1 MKTLFLS
8 SLISFCLL
16 IFLLNKRHSKMEK
29 SMKDAFWKREEEA
42 NHTRRKSLDN
52 LPYITIPLEELPL
65 ACHITDDTADVRNT
79 DDAAD
84 VRNTDDTADI
94 RNTGD
99 TADVRSTNDT
109 ADVRNTGDAAAN
121 EAISEECKEIL
132 RSLSTQKIVNLTGYT
147 NTDLKLS
154 YGTANI
160 TCLTEYDQ
168 NYTLLVSTLQK
179 WAEALYR
186 GGAKKECRQVLE
198 YAVSIGTDVSHTYF
212 LLADLYD
219 EEGESDLK
227 CSLIEKASG
236 LSSLSSKVIVRTLQG
251 SGPYSGWLRSG
262 SDAQSNTLP

>member
-29 SMKDAFWKREEEA
+29 SMKEAFWKREEEA

-65 ACHITDDTADVRNT
+65 ACHITGDAAAVRNTGDAATVRNTGDAATVRNT
-79 DDAAD
+79 DDAA
-84 VRNTDDTADI
+84 
-94 RNTGD
+94 
-99 TADVRSTNDT
+99 
-109 ADVRNTGDAAAN
+109 AN
-121 EAISEECKEIL
+121 ETISEECKEIL
-132 RSLSTQKIVNLTGYT
+132 RNLSTRKIVNLTGYT

-179 WAEALYR
+179 WAEVLYR

-227 CSLIEKASG
+227 YSLIEKASG

>member
-29 SMKDAFWKREEEA
+29 SMKEAFWKREEEA

-65 ACHITDDTADVRNT
+65 ACHITGDAAAFQNTDDAIAFRNT
-79 DDAAD
+79 DDA
-84 VRNTDDTADI
+84 T
-94 RNTGD
+94 
-99 TADVRSTNDT
+99 
-109 ADVRNTGDAAAN
+109 AN
-121 EAISEECKEIL
+121 ETISEECKEIL

-179 WAEALYR
+179 WAEVLYR

-219 EEGESDLK
+219 EEGKSDLK
-227 CSLIEKASG
+227 YSLIEKASG

>member
-52 LPYITIPLEELPL
+52 LPYITIPPEELPL
-65 ACHITDDTADVRNT
+65 ACHITDDAADVRNT
-79 DDAAD
+79 GDTAD

-94 RNTGD
+94 RNTD
-99 TADVRSTNDT
+99 
-109 ADVRNTGDAAAN
+109 DAAAN

-198 YAVSIGTDVSHTYF
+198 YAVSVGTDVSHTYF

>member
-16 IFLLNKRHSKMEK
+16 IFFLNKRHSKMEK
-29 SMKDAFWKREEEA
+29 NMKDAFWKREEEA
-42 NHTRRKSLDN
+42 NHTRRKPLDN

-65 ACHITDDTADVRNT
+65 ACHITGDAAAVRNTGDAATVRNT
-79 DDAAD
+79 DDAA
-84 VRNTDDTADI
+84 
-94 RNTGD
+94 
-99 TADVRSTNDT
+99 
-109 ADVRNTGDAAAN
+109 AN
-121 EAISEECKEIL
+121 ETISEECKEIL

-179 WAEALYR
+179 WAEVLYR

-219 EEGESDLK
+219 EEGKSDLK
-227 CSLIEKASG
+227 YNLIEKASG

-262 SDAQSNTLP
+262 SDVQSNTLP

>member
-52 LPYITIPLEELPL
+52 LPYITIPPEELPL
-65 ACHITDDTADVRNT
+65 ACHITN
-79 DDAAD
+79 DAAD
-84 VRNTDDTADI
+84 VRNTDDTAAI

-99 TADVRSTNDT
+99 T
-109 ADVRNTGDAAAN
+109 AAN

-262 SDAQSNTLP
+262 SDAQSNILP

>member
-79 DDAAD
+79 NDTAD
-84 VRNTDDTADI
+84 VRNTGNTADI
-94 RNTGD
+94 RNTD
-99 TADVRSTNDT
+99 DAT
-109 ADVRNTGDAAAN
+109 DVRNTGDAAAN

-198 YAVSIGTDVSHTYF
+198 YALSVGTDVSHTYF

-219 EEGESDLK
+219 EEGKSDLK

>member
-65 ACHITDDTADVRNT
+65 ACHITDDTADVRST
-79 DDAAD
+79 GDTAA
-84 VRNTDDTADI
+84 VRNTGDATAV

-99 TADVRSTNDT
+99 TADVR
-109 ADVRNTGDAAAN
+109 NTGDTAAN

-198 YAVSIGTDVSHTYF
+198 YAVSAGTDVSHTYF

-236 LSSLSSKVIVRTLQG
+236 ISSLSSKVIVRTLQG

>member
-52 LPYITIPLEELPL
+52 LPYITIPPEELPL

-79 DDAAD
+79 GNA
-84 VRNTDDTADI
+84 
-94 RNTGD
+94 
-99 TADVRSTNDT
+99 
-109 ADVRNTGDAAAN
+109 ADVRNTGDTAAVRNTGDTAAN

-132 RSLSTQKIVNLTGYT
+132 HSLSTRKIVNLTGYT

-236 LSSLSSKVIVRTLQG
+236 LSSLSSKVIVRTLQR

>member
-29 SMKDAFWKREEEA
+29 NMKDAFWKREEEA

-65 ACHITDDTADVRNT
+65 ACHITNDEITA
-79 DDAAD
+79 
-84 VRNTDDTADI
+84 
-94 RNTGD
+94 
-99 TADVRSTNDT
+99 
-109 ADVRNTGDAAAN
+109 
-121 EAISEECKEIL
+121 EECKEIL
-132 RSLSTQKIVNLTGYT
+132 RSLSTQKIVNFTGYT
-147 NTDLKLS
+147 NTDLKLT

-179 WAEALYR
+179 WAEALYL

-219 EEGESDLK
+219 EEGESDRK
-227 CSLIEKASG
+227 HSLIEKASG
-236 LSSLSSKVIVRTLQG
+236 LSSLSSKVIVRTLQE

-262 SDAQSNTLP
+262 SDAQSNTLS

>member
-79 DDAAD
+79 DDTAD
-84 VRNTDDTADI
+84 VRNTDDA
-94 RNTGD
+94 
-99 TADVRSTNDT
+99 ADVRNTNDT
-109 ADVRNTGDAAAN
+109 ADIRNTGDAAAN

-179 WAEALYR
+179 WAEVLYR

-227 CSLIEKASG
+227 YSLIEKASG

>member
-79 DDAAD
+79 GDTADVRNIGNAAD
-84 VRNTDDTADI
+84 VRNTGDTADI

-99 TADVRSTNDT
+99 T
-109 ADVRNTGDAAAN
+109 AAN

>member
-65 ACHITDDTADVRNT
+65 ACHM
-79 DDAAD
+79 
-84 VRNTDDTADI
+84 TDDTADI
-94 RNTGD
+94 RNT
-99 TADVRSTNDT
+99 NDT
-109 ADVRNTGDAAAN
+109 ADVRNTNDTAAN
-121 EAISEECKEIL
+121 ETISEECKEIL
-132 RSLSTQKIVNLTGYT
+132 RSLSTRKIVNLTGYT

-179 WAEALYR
+179 WAEVLYR

-227 CSLIEKASG
+227 YSLIEKASG

>member
-52 LPYITIPLEELPL
+52 LPYITIPPEELPL

-79 DDAAD
+79 NDTAD
-84 VRNTDDTADI
+84 VRNTDDTAD
-94 RNTGD
+94 
-99 TADVRSTNDT
+99 
-109 ADVRNTGDAAAN
+109 VRNTDDAVAN

-186 GGAKKECRQVLE
+186 GEAKKECRQVLE

-236 LSSLSSKVIVRTLQG
+236 LSSLSNKVIVRTLQG

>member
-65 ACHITDDTADVRNT
+65 ACHITGDAAAFQNTDDAIAFRNT
-79 DDAAD
+79 DDA
-84 VRNTDDTADI
+84 T
-94 RNTGD
+94 
-99 TADVRSTNDT
+99 
-109 ADVRNTGDAAAN
+109 AN
-121 EAISEECKEIL
+121 EIISEECKEVL
-132 RSLSTQKIVNLTGYT
+132 RSLSTRKIVNLTGYT

-179 WAEALYR
+179 WAEVLYR

-227 CSLIEKASG
+227 YSLIEKASG
-236 LSSLSSKVIVRTLQG
+236 LASLSSKVIVRTLQG

>member
-65 ACHITDDTADVRNT
+65 ACHITDD
-79 DDAAD
+79 AAD
-84 VRNTDDTADI
+84 VRNTDDTADV
-94 RNTGD
+94 RNT
-99 TADVRSTNDT
+99 NDA

-121 EAISEECKEIL
+121 EVISEECKEIL
-132 RSLSTQKIVNLTGYT
+132 HSLSTQKIVNLTGYT

-154 YGTANI
+154 YGAANI

>member
-52 LPYITIPLEELPL
+52 LPYITIPPEELPL

-84 VRNTDDTADI
+84 IRNTDDA
-94 RNTGD
+94 
-99 TADVRSTNDT
+99 
-109 ADVRNTGDAAAN
+109 ADVRNIGDTAAN

-186 GGAKKECRQVLE
+186 GGAKKEGRQVLE

>member
-52 LPYITIPLEELPL
+52 LPYITIPPEELPL
-65 ACHITDDTADVRNT
+65 ACHITDDTADVRN
-79 DDAAD
+79 
-84 VRNTDDTADI
+84 I
-94 RNTGD
+94 G
-99 TADVRSTNDT
+99 DT

-121 EAISEECKEIL
+121 EVISEECKEIL

-262 SDAQSNTLP
+262 SDAQSNILP

>member
-1 MKTLFLS
+1 
-8 SLISFCLL
+8 
-16 IFLLNKRHSKMEK
+16 MEK

-65 ACHITDDTADVRNT
+65 ACHITD
-79 DDAAD
+79 
-84 VRNTDDTADI
+84 
-94 RNTGD
+94 
-99 TADVRSTNDT
+99 S
-109 ADVRNTGDAAAN
+109 

-186 GGAKKECRQVLE
+186 GGAKKECRKVLE

-227 CSLIEKASG
+227 CSLIVKASG

>member
-29 SMKDAFWKREEEA
+29 NMKDAFWKREEEA

-52 LPYITIPLEELPL
+52 LPYITIPLEKLPL
-65 ACHITDDTADVRNT
+65 ACHITDD
-79 DDAAD
+79 AASAQ
-84 VRNTDDTADI
+84 NADDTASVH
-94 RNTGD
+94 N
-99 TADVRSTNDT
+99 AD
-109 ADVRNTGDAAAN
+109 DAAAN
-121 EAISEECKEIL
+121 ETISEECKEIL
-132 RSLSTQKIVNLTGYT
+132 RSLSTQKIVNFTGHT
-147 NTDLKLS
+147 NTDLKLT

-179 WAEALYR
+179 WAEALYL

-219 EEGESDLK
+219 EEGESDRK
-227 CSLIEKASG
+227 HSLIEKASS
-236 LSSLSSKVIVRTLQG
+236 LSSLSSKVIVRTLQE
-251 SGPYSGWLRSG
+251 SGPYSGWLHSG
-262 SDAQSNTLP
+262 SDALSNTLS

>member
-65 ACHITDDTADVRNT
+65 ACHITDDTAAV
-79 DDAAD
+79 
-84 VRNTDDTADI
+84 

-99 TADVRSTNDT
+99 TT
-109 ADVRNTGDAAAN
+109 DVRNTGDTAAN

-186 GGAKKECRQVLE
+186 SGAKKECRQVLE

-236 LSSLSSKVIVRTLQG
+236 LSSLSSKVIVRTLQR

>member
-52 LPYITIPLEELPL
+52 LPYITIPPEELPL
-65 ACHITDDTADVRNT
+65 ACHITDD
-79 DDAAD
+79 AAD
-84 VRNTDDTADI
+84 V

-99 TADVRSTNDT
+99 TADVR
-109 ADVRNTGDAAAN
+109 NTDDAAAN

-198 YAVSIGTDVSHTYF
+198 YAVSVGTDVSHTYF

>member
-65 ACHITDDTADVRNT
+65 ACHITDD
-79 DDAAD
+79 AAD
-84 VRNTDDTADI
+84 VRNTGDTADI

-99 TADVRSTNDT
+99 T
-109 ADVRNTGDAAAN
+109 AAN

>member
-1 MKTLFLS
+1 MPATS
-8 SLISFCLL
+8 P
-16 IFLLNKRHSKMEK
+16 M
-29 SMKDAFWKREEEA
+29 
-42 NHTRRKSLDN
+42 
-52 LPYITIPLEELPL
+52 IPQTSETP
-65 ACHITDDTADVRNT
+65 T
-79 DDAAD
+79 
-84 VRNTDDTADI
+84 
-94 RNTGD
+94 
-99 TADVRSTNDT
+99 
-109 ADVRNTGDAAAN
+109 

-227 CSLIEKASG
+227 CSLRAFLLKQ
-236 LSSLSSKVIVRTLQG
+236 QG
-251 SGPYSGWLRSG
+251 HRPYFARIWSV
-262 SDAQSNTLP
+262 

>member
-84 VRNTDDTADI
+84 VRNT
-94 RNTGD
+94 
-99 TADVRSTNDT
+99 
-109 ADVRNTGDAAAN
+109 GDAAAN
-121 EAISEECKEIL
+121 EAIFEECKEIL

>member
-79 DDAAD
+79 DDTAD
-84 VRNTDDTADI
+84 VRNTD
-94 RNTGD
+94 
-99 TADVRSTNDT
+99 DT

-186 GGAKKECRQVLE
+186 GGAKKEGRQVLE

>member
-29 SMKDAFWKREEEA
+29 SMKEAFWKREEEA

-65 ACHITDDTADVRNT
+65 ACHITGDAAAFQNTDDAIAFRNT
-79 DDAAD
+79 DDA
-84 VRNTDDTADI
+84 T
-94 RNTGD
+94 
-99 TADVRSTNDT
+99 
-109 ADVRNTGDAAAN
+109 AN
-121 EAISEECKEIL
+121 EIISEECKEVL
-132 RSLSTQKIVNLTGYT
+132 RSLSTRKIVNLTGYT

-179 WAEALYR
+179 WAEVLYR

-227 CSLIEKASG
+227 YSLIEKASG
-236 LSSLSSKVIVRTLQG
+236 LASLSSKVIVRTLQG

>member
-65 ACHITDDTADVRNT
+65 ACHITD
-79 DDAAD
+79 
-84 VRNTDDTADI
+84 
-94 RNTGD
+94 
-99 TADVRSTNDT
+99 S
-109 ADVRNTGDAAAN
+109 

>member
-79 DDAAD
+79 GDA
-84 VRNTDDTADI
+84 
-94 RNTGD
+94 
-99 TADVRSTNDT
+99 

-132 RSLSTQKIVNLTGYT
+132 RSLSTQKIVNLNGYT

-186 GGAKKECRQVLE
+186 GGAKKEGRQVLE

-262 SDAQSNTLP
+262 SDAQSNILP

>member
-65 ACHITDDTADVRNT
+65 ACHITDDTAAV
-79 DDAAD
+79 
-84 VRNTDDTADI
+84 

-99 TADVRSTNDT
+99 TT
-109 ADVRNTGDAAAN
+109 DVRNTGDTAAN

-186 GGAKKECRQVLE
+186 SGAKKECRQVLE
-198 YAVSIGTDVSHTYF
+198 YAVSVGTDVSRTYF

-219 EEGESDLK
+219 EEGKSDLK

>member
-65 ACHITDDTADVRNT
+65 ACHITDDTAAVRNTGDTTDVRNT
-79 DDAAD
+79 G
-84 VRNTDDTADI
+84 DTADI
-94 RNTGD
+94 RNTD
-99 TADVRSTNDT
+99 
-109 ADVRNTGDAAAN
+109 DAAAN

>member
-29 SMKDAFWKREEEA
+29 SMKEAFWKREEEA

-65 ACHITDDTADVRNT
+65 ACHITGDAAAFQNTDDAIAFRNT
-79 DDAAD
+79 DDA
-84 VRNTDDTADI
+84 T
-94 RNTGD
+94 
-99 TADVRSTNDT
+99 
-109 ADVRNTGDAAAN
+109 AN
-121 EAISEECKEIL
+121 ETISEECKEIL
-132 RSLSTQKIVNLTGYT
+132 RSLSTRKIVNLTGYT

-179 WAEALYR
+179 WAEVLYR

-227 CSLIEKASG
+227 YSLIEKASG

>member
-52 LPYITIPLEELPL
+52 LPYITIPPEELPL

-79 DDAAD
+79 DD
-84 VRNTDDTADI
+84 TADI
-94 RNTGD
+94 RNTD
-99 TADVRSTNDT
+99 
-109 ADVRNTGDAAAN
+109 DAAAN

-198 YAVSIGTDVSHTYF
+198 YAVSVGTDVSHTYF

>member
-29 SMKDAFWKREEEA
+29 SMKEAFWKREEEA

-65 ACHITDDTADVRNT
+65 ACHITGDAAAVRNTGDAATVRNT
-79 DDAAD
+79 DDAA
-84 VRNTDDTADI
+84 
-94 RNTGD
+94 
-99 TADVRSTNDT
+99 
-109 ADVRNTGDAAAN
+109 AN
-121 EAISEECKEIL
+121 ETISEECKEIL
-132 RSLSTQKIVNLTGYT
+132 RSLSTRKIVNLTGYT

-179 WAEALYR
+179 WAEVLYR

-227 CSLIEKASG
+227 YNLIEKASE

-251 SGPYSGWLRSG
+251 SGPYSGWLHSG

>member
-52 LPYITIPLEELPL
+52 LPYITIPPEELPL
-65 ACHITDDTADVRNT
+65 AYHITDDTADVRS
-79 DDAAD
+79 
-84 VRNTDDTADI
+84 
-94 RNTGD
+94 TG
-99 TADVRSTNDT
+99 DT
-109 ADVRNTGDAAAN
+109 ADVRNTGNAADVRNIGDTAAN

>member
-65 ACHITDDTADVRNT
+65 ACHITD
-79 DDAAD
+79 
-84 VRNTDDTADI
+84 
-94 RNTGD
+94 
-99 TADVRSTNDT
+99 
-109 ADVRNTGDAAAN
+109 N
-121 EAISEECKEIL
+121 ETISEECKEIL

-227 CSLIEKASG
+227 CSLIKKASG
-236 LSSLSSKVIVRTLQG
+236 LSSLSSKVIVRTLQR

>member
-29 SMKDAFWKREEEA
+29 SMKEAFWKREEEA

-65 ACHITDDTADVRNT
+65 ACHITDD
-79 DDAAD
+79 
-84 VRNTDDTADI
+84 
-94 RNTGD
+94 
-99 TADVRSTNDT
+99 
-109 ADVRNTGDAAAN
+109 AAAN
-121 EAISEECKEIL
+121 ETISGECKEIL
-132 RSLSTQKIVNLTGYT
+132 RSLSTRKIVNLTGYT

-179 WAEALYR
+179 WAEVLYR

-227 CSLIEKASG
+227 YSLIEKASG

>member
-79 DDAAD
+79 DDATDVRIIGDAAD
-84 VRNTDDTADI
+84 V

-99 TADVRSTNDT
+99 TADVR
-109 ADVRNTGDAAAN
+109 NTGDTAAN

-262 SDAQSNTLP
+262 SDAQSNILP